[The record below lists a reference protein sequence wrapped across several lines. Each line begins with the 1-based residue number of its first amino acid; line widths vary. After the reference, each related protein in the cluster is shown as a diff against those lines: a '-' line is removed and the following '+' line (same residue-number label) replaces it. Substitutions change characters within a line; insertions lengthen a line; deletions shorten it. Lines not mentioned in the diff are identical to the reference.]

1 MTYRLPNSR
10 KSNFATEPAGLASC
24 KTGPELGMECL
35 EFIKESLHITN
46 GEIKRRD
53 GELLALRATCW

>member
-1 MTYRLPNSR
+1 MPCVEGGTHPEKVL
-10 KSNFATEPAGLASC
+10 AGLASC
-24 KTGPELGMECL
+24 KTGSELGMECL

-53 GELLALRATCW
+53 GALLALRATCW